1 MKKNNDDIKYYQKS
15 NDEKSTIYEIAY
27 MGMLVG
33 QIIVPNAKNKQ
44 MEFIAYP
51 GINTVYARKILKILY
66 AKFNRNIL
74 VKGLKK
80 SFVFS
85 GAKTKKAKKINSWVR
100 YRDNVNQYIGKYRE
114 FKNKGTVG
122 IELVL
127 KKLIKTND
135 AVCAIQTLLKK
146 YPVIKLTVAQT
157 MSKPM
162 DFIDSM
168 SRDEIQTQIVYVL
181 TWEQTKQNATQ
192 ATLKPVNKEPIDDEP
207 AVVANQHEFRHD
219 IDPMMRAKALTLM
232 MGIKQTVDDAKKKAQ
247 EKADDQYVCVK
258 LLDKDGHFIENFYPK
273 TPEQIRI
280 NRMRDLAQKALGE

>member
-1 MKKNNDDIKYYQKS
+1 MKKNNDDIKYYQKF

-51 GINTVYARKILKILY
+51 GINTAYARKILKILY

-135 AVCAIQTLLKK
+135 AVYAIQTLLKK

-219 IDPMMRAKALTLM
+219 IDPMIRAKALTLM
-232 MGIKQTVDDAKKKAQ
+232 MGVKQTVDDAKKKAQ

>member
-51 GINTVYARKILKILY
+51 GINTAYARKILKILY

-162 DFIDSM
+162 DFNDSM
-168 SRDEIQTQIVYVL
+168 SRDEIQTQIIYVL

-232 MGIKQTVDDAKKKAQ
+232 MGVKQTVDDAKKKAQ

>member
-51 GINTVYARKILKILY
+51 GINTAYARKILKILY

-232 MGIKQTVDDAKKKAQ
+232 MGVKQTVDDAKKKAQ

>member
-1 MKKNNDDIKYYQKS
+1 MKKNNDDIKYYQKF

-51 GINTVYARKILKILY
+51 GINTAYARKILKILY

-162 DFIDSM
+162 DFNDSM

-232 MGIKQTVDDAKKKAQ
+232 MGVKQTVDDAKKKAQ

>member
-51 GINTVYARKILKILY
+51 GINTAYARKILKILY

-114 FKNKGTVG
+114 FKNKGTIG

-232 MGIKQTVDDAKKKAQ
+232 MGVKQTVDDAKKKAQ

>member
-51 GINTVYARKILKILY
+51 GINTAYARKILKILY

-157 MSKPM
+157 VSKPM

-219 IDPMMRAKALTLM
+219 IDPMMRAKALTLI
-232 MGIKQTVDDAKKKAQ
+232 MGVKQTVDDAKKKAQ

>member
-1 MKKNNDDIKYYQKS
+1 MKKNNDDIKYYQKF

-51 GINTVYARKILKILY
+51 GINTAYARKILKILY

-135 AVCAIQTLLKK
+135 AVYAIQTLLKK

-219 IDPMMRAKALTLM
+219 IDPMMRAKALTLI
-232 MGIKQTVDDAKKKAQ
+232 MGVKQTVDDAKKKAQ